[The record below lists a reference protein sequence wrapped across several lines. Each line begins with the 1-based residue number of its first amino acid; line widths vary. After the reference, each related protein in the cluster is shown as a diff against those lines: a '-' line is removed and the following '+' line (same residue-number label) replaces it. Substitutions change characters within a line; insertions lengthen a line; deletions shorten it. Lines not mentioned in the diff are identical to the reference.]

1 MTYHNVHIMEDRP
14 LEAGQATAKAHGDG
28 GPYHILAASSLADE
42 RTRVLKHGDTFAV
55 FDHYG
60 DIKAGGLGEEGLYH
74 EDTRYLSCLL
84 LELEGSR
91 PFFLGSTVRDENDQ
105 LAVALTNPDL
115 LHEGRVRVP
124 LGTLH
129 IALKKFLWQGSA
141 TSNSQVKNHG
151 LVPVDDFLALHF
163 AADYVDIFEVR
174 GHKRQARG
182 EDLPPEVTD
191 GRVVARLPGAG
202 RRRAPHHPAV
212 LAATFPAHHLH
223 RRLDLSLQPQQE
235 ATFYV
240 TVGCERQ
247 PATARPL
254 AFDDARTEAESDL
267 ERYNTW
273 SCHLHTSNGE
283 INAWVSRAVSDLH
296 MMTTD
301 ARRRA
306 VPLCRRALVQHALR
320 PRRHHHRAGMPVA
333 APWLGPRRA
342 GVSGLDPSHGGHP

>member
-129 IALKKFLWQGSA
+129 IALKKFLWQGVCYQQL
-141 TSNSQVKNHG
+141 QVKNHG
-151 LVPVDDFLALHF
+151 LVPVVTSLALHF
-163 AADYVDIFEVR
+163 AADYVDIFEVSGR
-174 GHKRQARG
+174 KRQARG

-191 GRVVARLPGAG
+191 GRVVLGYRGLDGVV
-202 RRRAPHHPAV
+202 RRTILQFSPRPSLLTASTA
-212 LAATFPAHHLH
+212 
-223 RRLDLSLQPQQE
+223 RLDLSLQPQQE
-235 ATFYV
+235 ATFYCDGRLR
-240 TVGCERQ
+240 TPTRDR
-247 PATARPL
+247 AAAR
-254 AFDDARTEAESDL
+254 
-267 ERYNTW
+267 
-273 SCHLHTSNGE
+273 
-283 INAWVSRAVSDLH
+283 
-296 MMTTD
+296 
-301 ARRRA
+301 
-306 VPLCRRALVQHALR
+306 LR
-320 PRRHHHRAGMPVA
+320 
-333 APWLGPRRA
+333 
-342 GVSGLDPSHGGHP
+342 